1 MYQPSKN
8 VVARMAQT
16 AQPSLSQNVY
26 QALKSEIL
34 ECRLLPNTDL
44 REQSL
49 AQRFV
54 VSKSPVR
61 EALLR
66 LEQERLVTV
75 LPRQGYRVAPISIE
89 DAREMFG
96 LRKVLE
102 AACAEAAAMDAPT
115 QVLAA
120 LDTFRTL
127 DAVESGPGNDTFI
140 AYNRA
145 FHSAV
150 CNASGNKRM
159 ARVAIDL
166 IAQMERM
173 VRYSVNAFKT
183 SASDVLI
190 EEHGRIIDAIQQRD
204 RRTASRL
211 IKQHIS
217 QAERRVINSLSRAAI
232 HV

>member
-1 MYQPSKN
+1 
-8 VVARMAQT
+8 MAQT
-16 AQPSLSQNVY
+16 AQSLRHDVY
-26 QALKSEIL
+26 ETLKSEIL
-34 ECRLLPNTDL
+34 NCSLPPNSDL

-61 EALLR
+61 EALLC
-66 LEQERLVTV
+66 LERERLVTAI
-75 LPRQGYRVAPISIE
+75 PRQGYRVAPISIE
-89 DAREMFG
+89 DAGEMFG

-102 AACAEAAAMDAPT
+102 VACAEAAAVSASDEC
-115 QVLAA
+115 LAS
-120 LDTFRTL
+120 L
-127 DAVESGPGNDTFI
+127 DAFRALRGLGAEASNDIVI

-166 IAQMERM
+166 IEQMERM
-173 VRYSVNAFKT
+173 VRYSVNTIAAP
-183 SASDVLI
+183 ASGVLL
-190 EEHGRIIDAIQQRD
+190 EEHGKIIDALQQRD
-204 RRTASRL
+204 RRAATRL
-211 IKQHIS
+211 IREHIS
-217 QAERRVINSLSRAAI
+217 QAERRVIDSLSHAAI

>member
-1 MYQPSKN
+1 MP
-8 VVARMAQT
+8 QT
-16 AQPSLSQNVY
+16 VQPSLRRNVY
-26 QALKSEIL
+26 EALKSEIL
-34 ECRLLPNTDL
+34 ECRLPPNSDL

-49 AQRFV
+49 AERFV

-75 LPRQGYRVAPISIE
+75 IPRQGYRVAPISVD

-102 AACAEAAAMDAPT
+102 AACATAAAAEAPDEI
-115 QVLAA
+115 LAA
-120 LDTFRTL
+120 LDAFRTL
-127 DAVESGPGNDTFI
+127 PSGENETGNDAFI

-159 ARVAIDL
+159 ARLTIDL
-166 IAQMERM
+166 IEQMERM
-173 VRYSVNAFKT
+173 VRFSVNTA
-183 SASDVLI
+183 SANSLLL
-190 EEHGRIIDAIQQRD
+190 EEHGRIIDAIQGRD
-204 RRTASRL
+204 RRAALRL

-217 QAERRVINSLSRAAI
+217 QAERRVINSLSRAAV

>member
-1 MYQPSKN
+1 
-8 VVARMAQT
+8 MAQT
-16 AQPSLSQNVY
+16 AQVSLRQDVY
-26 QALKSEIL
+26 ETLKSEIL
-34 ECRLLPNTDL
+34 NCSLPPNSDL

-61 EALLR
+61 EALLC
-66 LEQERLVTV
+66 LEQERLVTAI
-75 LPRQGYRVAPISIE
+75 PRQGYRVAPISIE
-89 DAREMFG
+89 DAGEMFG

-102 AACAEAAAMDAPT
+102 AACAEAAAVGASDEC
-115 QVLAA
+115 LAA
-120 LDTFRTL
+120 LDAFRTL
-127 DAVESGPGNDTFI
+127 QGFGGEASNDIVI

-166 IAQMERM
+166 IEQMERM
-173 VRYSVNAFKT
+173 VRYSVNT
-183 SASDVLI
+183 IEGPASSVLL
-190 EEHGRIIDAIQQRD
+190 EEHGGIIDALQQRD
-204 RRTASRL
+204 RRTATRL

-217 QAERRVINSLSRAAI
+217 QAERRVINNLSHVAI